1 MNFMRDLVNRSR
13 WQAVGMEKA
22 VQPFLLFKVS
32 VYIRKVRFFLSIYIA
47 SRGLR
52 GRKVNK

>member
-1 MNFMRDLVNRSR
+1 MNLMRDLVNRSR

-32 VYIRKVRFFLSIYIA
+32 VYIRKVRFYLSIYIA